1 VVATYP
7 GWDVTQALN
16 EGESAWLI
24 CPEMNTDRMVL
35 WFEAEQTQ
43 ASCNGTT
50 IPAPPTSL
58 NTGGTALDFDFFTD
72 RGVFADVGYSAT
84 YLDIIAGSEFQ
95 VDAKV
100 TVLEIQNVDA
110 AGCSSSTPLDLPN
123 HLLGRLDSDSS
134 DQERNRWLRLQL
146 QDLCLNGLEDAFT
159 ELKFEFFIGSNP
171 VALEQVVLDITDIDD
186 RQFVEVSNFDRY
198 SLSED
203 SILSA
208 RVVDGVTRIEET
220 QDLSTSTT
228 GTTEDFDFVGSALTV
243 GRAQFEFDSASEI
256 TIKAG
261 ANKNGGAYFDFDFS
275 SGGDWV
281 DNRGVVEVLTLVN
294 PVILEAE
301 AVVNTVAPYDGPVV
315 TRVNPQTVLTSG
327 GEIELTGTNLETVSR
342 IQIAGV
348 DLVLDKVESGRISAT
363 VPGGL
368 TLGLKDAELTSD
380 FGKLSIPGLIRVV
393 AQSEA
398 EFSAWTS
405 LKGDYVK
412 VYAKNLV
419 GAGKVQFLVNG
430 VERAWIR
437 AIDQS
442 DPKLR
447 RANGFDYLVRSIKL
461 TAGKNT
467 FEVYQDGERV
477 WRSAYTQR

>member
-1 VVATYP
+1 LQLE
-7 GWDVTQALN
+7 D
-16 EGESAWLI
+16 I
-24 CPEMNTDRMVL
+24 C
-35 WFEAEQTQ
+35 
-43 ASCNGTT
+43 
-50 IPAPPTSL
+50 
-58 NTGGTALDFDFFTD
+58 
-72 RGVFADVGYSAT
+72 
-84 YLDIIAGSEFQ
+84 
-95 VDAKV
+95 
-100 TVLEIQNVDA
+100 
-110 AGCSSSTPLDLPN
+110 
-123 HLLGRLDSDSS
+123 LLGA
-134 DQERNRWLRLQL
+134 EE
-146 QDLCLNGLEDAFT
+146 GFVEF
-159 ELKFEFFIGSNP
+159 KVEFFIGSNP
-171 VALEQVVLDITDIDD
+171 VELEQVVLDITDIDD

-220 QDLSTSTT
+220 QDLSTSPT

-301 AVVNTVAPYDGPVV
+301 AVANVVAPYDGPVV
-315 TRVNPQTVLTSG
+315 LSVNPQTVLSSG

-363 VPGGL
+363 VPSGL

-442 DPKLR
+442 APKLR
-447 RANGFDYLVRSIKL
+447 RANGFYYLVRSIKL